1 MNSDREEN
9 VIHMPTGEYGGV
21 PAKRMEPQPDRGP
34 AYTVGELAERL
45 GKTEKTIRLWCE
57 NGKLKNAYKVRG
69 PKGQEMW
76 MIPMRSIQDP
86 EVLEGVAGVQEAER
100 RARKLDQAVKGSRD
114 EKYSLLYDDYARAL
128 KELADYKGKAL
139 MLEAAERKL
148 EDVEA
153 ENKDLAESVHEKD
166 LEIQAREAK
175 AQELLL
181 QMQEREKQLELEK
194 QLATQAALNLT
205 WSQRRKIKRGEI
217 KLENLIGL
225 EK

>member
-1 MNSDREEN
+1 MSINGEEN
-9 VIHMPTGEYGGV
+9 VIHMPTGEYAGMPG
-21 PAKRMEPQPDRGP
+21 KRTEPQPDNSL
-34 AYTVGELAERL
+34 AYTVADLAGL
-45 GKTEKTIRLWCE
+45 LKKTEKTIRLWCE
-57 NGKLKNAYKVRG
+57 NGRLKDAYKVPG

-76 MIPMRSIQDP
+76 MIPMRSIQNP
-86 EVLEGVAGVQEAER
+86 EVLDSVTGAQEAER
-100 RARKLDQAVKGSRD
+100 KSRKLDQAVKGSSD

-128 KELADYKGKAL
+128 RELADYKGKAL

-153 ENKDLAESVHEKD
+153 ENKDLAEKVHEKD
-166 LEIQAREAK
+166 LEVQAREAR

-205 WSQRRKIKRGEI
+205 WAQRRKIRRGELS
-217 KLENLIGL
+217 LEDILGPA
-225 EK
+225 